1 MLWCSVFI
9 PLMQLCFFSPLHVG
23 LECLGTYHWLYT
35 AFLRGVVGYIDFSM
49 NLKSTTKCRT
59 WVMRDFSQSLL
70 GFTTVFLFLKPLMF
84 SVWFYLFGDFYFGFI
99 PTLSIYLR
107 PVYWLFTDLLLITS
121 NVGDLTLLAFDHK
134 HNFWLFLCIFPFF
147 CFALHSET
155 CRGLTW
161 HIRLHSIMSS
171 GLPWD
176 AEKNITTDRL
186 RRKIQRLTERA
197 VHIFMLTESQL

>member
-1 MLWCSVFI
+1 M
-9 PLMQLCFFSPLHVG
+9 LCFHSSHAALFFQPIACWFGVLGYLPLIVH
-23 LECLGTYHWLYT
+23 C
-35 AFLRGVVGYIDFSM
+35 FFKRCC
-49 NLKSTTKCRT
+49 TTKCRT
-59 WVMRDFSQSLL
+59 YYWVSHEGFQSEPARFYNRFLIFKTTNVLRLILAVWGFLLWFHSYSQYLFTSSLL
-70 GFTTVFLFLKPLMF
+70 TIYWSPVNNLKCRRFNPSRFWSQAQLLTVSLHI
-84 SVWFYLFGDFYFGFI
+84 S
-99 PTLSIYLR
+99 
-107 PVYWLFTDLLLITS
+107 
-121 NVGDLTLLAFDHK
+121 
-134 HNFWLFLCIFPFF
+134 FF